1 MRVEQV
7 IGRVFKVDPDE
18 LDDSSSRDAIKGWD
32 SMGHLTLILE
42 LEAEYKVGIAIA
54 DAMEMVSVG
63 KIKQIL
69 GKYGV
74 RV

>member
-1 MRVEQV
+1 MTVEKI
-7 IGRVFKVDPDE
+7 IGKVFKVDPEE
-18 LDDSSSRDAIKGWD
+18 LDDSSCRDTIEGWD

-42 LEAEYKVGIAIA
+42 LEGEYKITIAIA

-63 KIKQIL
+63 KIKELISN
-69 GKYGV
+69 YGV